1 MHKRVNWKNL
11 KAQRTPPGTLGYP
24 DFFDERHKR
33 KMLELANLKPSDVFY
48 DLGCGDAS
56 VLIFAVKEFGV
67 RNAVGFES
75 EPRRK
80 AKARQRVEKE
90 GLSNRIGIKG
100 EMKSADLSRA
110 DVILAMH
117 LEEEE
122 DHDRFSTSGIR
133 KGTRLIK
140 HDLPL
145 IGIDFDGVDN
155 PFYLIRF
162 PFRKMQSPEAWVAK
176 VMGRNGASPQD
187 LWHELYYYRY
197 EKRYDKSE
205 VRSFDRILRL
215 RMKTN

>member
-1 MHKRVNWKNL
+1 
-11 KAQRTPPGTLGYP
+11 
-24 DFFDERHKR
+24 
-33 KMLELANLKPSDVFY
+33 MLELANLKRPDVFY

-67 RNAVGFES
+67 RKAVGFES

-80 AKARQRVEKE
+80 AKARQHVENE
-90 GLSNRIGIKG
+90 GLSDRITIKG
-100 EMKSADLSRA
+100 EMKNADLSGA

-145 IGIDFDGVDN
+145 IGFNFNDVDY

-162 PFRKMQSPEAWVAK
+162 PFRKMQSPEEWAAK
-176 VMGRNGASPQD
+176 VMGRNVASPQD
-187 LWHELYYYRY
+187 LGRGCKFRFKPLTPPRER
-197 EKRYDKSE
+197 ENRDSAA
-205 VRSFDRILRL
+205 RQMARL
-215 RMKTN
+215 P